1 MYWGKGKKLV
11 LGAAMLALAVPVAAC
26 GEDKS
31 DSGGGSTSGSKD
43 KGSVAVLLP
52 DSKSSTRW
60 ETVDRPFLKEAF
72 DAADE
77 RFKAWVRDPANEG
90 RPISDA
96 PDYLDRIALDSLL
109 ERRTWAE

>member
-1 MYWGKGKKLV
+1 MREDRV
-11 LGAAMLALAVPVAAC
+11 QGAAARILAVAYDPVSHKLSAVAPVA
-26 GEDKS
+26 
-31 DSGGGSTSGSKD
+31 
-43 KGSVAVLLP
+43 P
-52 DSKSSTRW
+52 DLVEAFARFEALTLA
-60 ETVDRPFLKEAF
+60 ELQQAF